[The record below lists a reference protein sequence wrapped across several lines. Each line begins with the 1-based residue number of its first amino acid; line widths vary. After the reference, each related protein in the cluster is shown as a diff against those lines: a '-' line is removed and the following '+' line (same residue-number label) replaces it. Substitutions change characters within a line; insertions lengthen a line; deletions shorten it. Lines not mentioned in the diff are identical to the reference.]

1 MITYII
7 KKILLGERKRGEKA
21 FVQSGVTTVIES
33 KDWNPNSISAYNKW
47 CAKFKLST
55 LY

>member
-7 KKILLGERKRGEKA
+7 KKIVLGESKKGEKA

-33 KDWNPNSISAYNKW
+33 KDWNPNSVSAYNKW
-47 CAKFKLST
+47 CRKFKISA